1 MSDTVK
7 LSKKLVKS
15 YKIGRIEE
23 IRNKCNKLLVI
34 SGRDVKFIID
44 CYESAIFWKNMAY
57 FGVIFMA
64 AIIIAM
70 SISNK

>member
-23 IRNKCNKLLVI
+23 IRNKCNKSLVI
-34 SGRDVKFIID
+34 SGRDVKFVID
-44 CYESAIFWKNMAY
+44 CYESAVFWKNMAY
-57 FGVIFMA
+57 FTILFMSV
-64 AIIIAM
+64 IIIAM
-70 SISNK
+70 SFK